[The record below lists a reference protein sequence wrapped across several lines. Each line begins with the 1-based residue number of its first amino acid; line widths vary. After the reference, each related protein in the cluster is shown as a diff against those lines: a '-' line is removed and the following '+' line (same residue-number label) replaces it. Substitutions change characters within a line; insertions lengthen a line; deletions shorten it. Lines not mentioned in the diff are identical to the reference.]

1 MKLAKILSSFN
12 LIIHKLSFD
21 KHKSIRT
28 TIIDSIRNNRNDLY
42 DYGEG
47 FFYQSIPAINLKG
60 LRNTK
65 KRIDELNLNKY
76 LENKSFLDIGTNA
89 GSIPLS
95 LEGNFNNGVGIDYNP
110 SLIKIAQIIQN
121 YLGINNLEFIC
132 DDFLKFEFN
141 KKFDVILSLANHST
155 FDKGLN
161 NVDQYFEKLNSLLNQ
176 NGILILESHN
186 PLYEKH
192 KSFMEIVEKL
202 KNNYEIIDKGIYK
215 FGNFYDQNRI
225 YFILK
230 KN

>member
-12 LIIHKLSFD
+12 LITHKLSFD

-28 TIIDSIRNNRNDLY
+28 TIIDSMRNNRNDLY

-47 FFYQSIPAINLKG
+47 FFYQSIPTINLKG

-65 KRIDELNLNKY
+65 KRIDKLNLNKY

-95 LEGNFNNGVGIDYNP
+95 LKSNFDNGVGIDYNP
-110 SLIKIAQIIQN
+110 SLIKVAQIIQN
-121 YLGINNLEFIC
+121 YLGIKNLEFIC
-132 DDFLKFEFN
+132 DDFLKFKFN

-155 FDKGLN
+155 FDKGIN
-161 NVDQYFEKLNSLLNQ
+161 NVDLYFKKLNSLLNQ

-202 KNNYEIIDKGIYK
+202 KENYAIINEGIYE